1 MPHRLST
8 VTRSRISDYFSL
20 LMAAEDHSQA
30 SKFPAPS
37 LPYEADAPMLSPP
50 TSYALRNEYA
60 LPQIEQQQPLN
71 QLDPPNRSKRA
82 MDRRRIV
89 ALVVF
94 IALLACVVAVILVL
108 RYRPED
114 RVVIWVCEF
123 DS

>member
-1 MPHRLST
+1 
-8 VTRSRISDYFSL
+8 
-20 LMAAEDHSQA
+20 MAAEDHSQA